1 MYRKD
6 RTKNRGRL
14 LLYVNKD
21 LPGKI
26 INSYKFMGNS
36 EIALLEFSISNEKWL
51 LLGNYKHLSQNG
63 HSFVNELNLALIF
76 FSPIYENFVLL
87 ADFSLFTENLNLKN
101 FMCSFG
107 VESLVDSPTCYIN

>member
-14 LLYVNKD
+14 LLYVNKN

-36 EIALLEFSISNEKWL
+36 EIALLEFSISNEK
-51 LLGNYKHLSQNG
+51 
-63 HSFVNELNLALIF
+63 
-76 FSPIYENFVLL
+76 
-87 ADFSLFTENLNLKN
+87 
-101 FMCSFG
+101 
-107 VESLVDSPTCYIN
+107 